1 LFSIPTKLKR
11 TRPAPL
17 VEDIDGRDEVLGE
30 DERVVARDEG
40 AEWTDPLVPME
51 IEGVVAE
58 STARRVLVN
67 PRVLEHRRA
76 GFLLKAMRLLEDE
89 GSKRAAL
96 PPLTA
101 LEDNEV
107 WSNPRLRALAVICGL
122 NPPQGSRRKPLLRL
136 LGSFLDGR
144 VGPDLDGA
152 HVEPDLD
159 GAQLQGATPP
169 CCALCPAC
177 RTSARSSPT

>member
-1 LFSIPTKLKR
+1 MKLKR

-76 GFLLKAMRLLEDE
+76 GLGGQLVGVPEP
-89 GSKRAAL
+89 GGL
-96 PPLTA
+96 P
-101 LEDNEV
+101 
-107 WSNPRLRALAVICGL
+107 
-122 NPPQGSRRKPLLRL
+122 
-136 LGSFLDGR
+136 
-144 VGPDLDGA
+144 
-152 HVEPDLD
+152 
-159 GAQLQGATPP
+159 
-169 CCALCPAC
+169 
-177 RTSARSSPT
+177 RSEESS

>member
-1 LFSIPTKLKR
+1 MDRRDQEALSDLQNQLGLSCLSVSFLRFSLFSIPTKLKR

-30 DERVVARDEG
+30 DERVVASDEE
-40 AEWTDPLVPME
+40 AEWTVSDPLVPME

-76 GFLLKAMRLLEDE
+76 GLLLKAMRLLEDE

-101 LEDNEV
+101 
-107 WSNPRLRALAVICGL
+107 WRTTRCG
-122 NPPQGSRRKPLLRL
+122 PTRG
-136 LGSFLDGR
+136 
-144 VGPDLDGA
+144 
-152 HVEPDLD
+152 
-159 GAQLQGATPP
+159 
-169 CCALCPAC
+169 
-177 RTSARSSPT
+177 SARWR